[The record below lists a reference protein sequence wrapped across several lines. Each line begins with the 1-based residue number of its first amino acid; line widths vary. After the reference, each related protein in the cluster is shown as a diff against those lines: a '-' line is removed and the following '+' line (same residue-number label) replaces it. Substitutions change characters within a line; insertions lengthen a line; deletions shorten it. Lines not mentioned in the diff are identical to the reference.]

1 MPRDATLVPARK
13 PRSAGGLIASV
24 VVIVVTAFVVARALL
39 QDLKISATADL
50 LLEALALGVSAG
62 VALWFVVVA
71 PLRTDAAVERER
83 TMQRERDLTEE
94 ASRQEFDAQVHR
106 AMDMAATEAGSY
118 RVATRILRRALPR
131 LSAELLMADSSN
143 AHLKRSAATGA
154 DGTGPGCEVASPHD
168 CPAIRRART
177 LTFASATEIDTCPYL
192 AERPGGDRSAVCVPV
207 SVAGRAIGVL
217 HAVAAPEAPASEREI
232 DQLNTLASHAGHQI
246 GALRVMEATYLQA
259 ATDPLTGLLNR
270 RSFENKVQ
278 ELLHRDPPL
287 AMAMADLD
295 HFKLLN
301 DTHGHDAGDRAL
313 RLFARTL
320 RTAMRSDDLVCR
332 YGGEEFVIALPGLNA
347 VDAVQAL
354 GRVQEN
360 LALALTAGSV
370 PPFTASFGVTDGYF
384 GASIE
389 DLVRSADGALFRAK
403 RAGRNRIVVDGAE
416 PLHVAQ
422 PELDGTVRDRAQS
435 TGEGGAVP
443 LTDAGH

>member
-1 MPRDATLVPARK
+1 MAPPPKR
-13 PRSAGGLIASV
+13 RSALGLIATV
-24 VVIVVTAFVVARALL
+24 VMIVVGAFVAARALL
-39 QDLKISATADL
+39 RDLKISATADL
-50 LLEALALGVSAG
+50 VLEAVALGVSAG

-71 PLRTDAAVERER
+71 PLRADAAAERER
-83 TMQRERDLTEE
+83 TLQRERALTEE
-94 ASRQEFDAQVHR
+94 ATRQEFDSRVHR
-106 AMDMAATEAGSY
+106 ALDMAATEAGTY
-118 RVATRILRRALPR
+118 RITTRILAYALPR

-154 DGTGPGCEVASPHD
+154 DGAGPGCEVASPHE
-168 CPAIRRART
+168 CPAIRRAQT

-192 AERPGGDRSAVCVPV
+192 VDRPGGDRSAVCVPV

-217 HAVAAPEAPASEREI
+217 HAVAAPETAPSEKEI
-232 DQLNTLASHAGHQI
+232 DQLNTLATNAGRQI
-246 GALRVMEATYLQA
+246 GALRVMEATFLQA

-270 RSFENKVQ
+270 RSFENRVQ
-278 ELLHRDPPL
+278 ELLHRDAPL

-313 RLFARTL
+313 RLFGRTL
-320 RTAMRSDDLVCR
+320 RTAMRSEDLVCR

-347 VDAVQAL
+347 NDAARVL
-354 GRVQEN
+354 SRVQEN

-370 PPFTASFGVTDGYF
+370 PAFTASFGVTDGYPA
-384 GASIE
+384 ASIE

-416 PLHVAQ
+416 PPTAPRPEPAETSEARQ
-422 PELDGTVRDRAQS
+422 PHADPQPDPAPS
-435 TGEGGAVP
+435 T
-443 LTDAGH
+443 T